1 MNDIEFTHALKD
13 EARRLGFELVGA
25 APAAVGPAMER
36 LKSWLAEGFA
46 GRMGYFADRLDAY
59 GRLELVLDGVR
70 SVLMLGMNYRT
81 VEPIEPGPGQLRVS
95 RYAWGGDYHEL
106 IRDRLHRLADFHRRC
121 KPQAGVRTVVDTA
134 PLLERHF
141 AQQAGL
147 GWIGK
152 NTMLIN
158 ETFGSWIFLA
168 GLLTTEP
175 LAFDRPV
182 EDRCGSCRQCLD
194 ACPGGALVGPRRL
207 DARRC
212 VSYLTVELRG
222 PIDPEL
228 RRVCDG
234 RLFGCDACQ
243 EACPWNR
250 QTPVSREPVFRPGEG
265 MNPVDWSAMAA
276 MDDESFRRRFR
287 HTPLWRA
294 RREGILRN
302 ASL

>member
-1 MNDIEFTHALKD
+1 MNAIEWTNALK
-13 EARRLGFELVGA
+13 EESHRLGFDLVGA
-25 APAAVGPAMER
+25 APAVVGSSLER
-36 LKSWLAEGFA
+36 LENWLAEGFA
-46 GRMGYFADRLDAY
+46 GRMSYFADRLDAY
-59 GRLELVLDGVR
+59 RRLDLVLDGVR
-70 SVLMLGMNYRT
+70 SVLMLGVNYRT
-81 VEPIEPGPGQLRVS
+81 VEPVAPGPGQSRVS
-95 RYAWGGDYHEL
+95 RYAWGDDYHEL
-106 IRDRLHRLADFHRRC
+106 IRSRLHRLADFHRRC
-121 KPQAGVRTVVDTA
+121 KPEAGVRVVVDTA

-152 NTMLIN
+152 NAMLVN
-158 ETFGSWIFLA
+158 ETFGSWVFLA

-182 EDRCGSCRQCLD
+182 EDRCGSCRRCLD
-194 ACPGGALVGPRRL
+194 ACPGGALVAPRRL
-207 DARRC
+207 DARKC

-222 PIDPEL
+222 PIEPEL
-228 RRVCDG
+228 HRACTG

-250 QTPVSREPVFRPGEG
+250 QTPVSRESAFQPGEG
-265 MNPVDWSAMAA
+265 MNPVDLKLVTSL
-276 MDDESFRRRFR
+276 DDESFRRRFR